1 MKVNDCLLLPGRY
14 WPKLVTAALLATT
27 VIGCMMGDHPGKKD
41 GHSKWEQYGGTADQS
56 KYVEFTQIT
65 KANVKQLQM
74 AWHYPTSDNAQ
85 YLFSPIIVDTVMY
98 VLAKNNSLVA
108 LHAVTGKEIWIHA
121 NLDGIAW
128 RGINYWESNNG
139 KDRRILFTMRNTIQ
153 AIDAATGKSI
163 LSFGTNG
170 YVSLRE
176 GLGRDP
182 ATVGRVQSNTPG
194 AIYQD
199 LLLLG
204 SSPGENYFS
213 GPGHLRAYNVV
224 TGKLVWTFHT
234 IPHPGEYGYETW
246 PKEAYKYV
254 GGVNTWGEISVDEER
269 GIAYFPVGSA
279 TYDYYGA
286 DREGTNLFSDCL
298 LALDARTGKRL
309 WHYQMTHHD
318 LWDYDLTAAP
328 QLITVKHNG
337 KFIPA
342 VAQATKQ
349 GFMFAFDRVT
359 GEPLWP
365 IEERH
370 VPASEMPGEKTWPTQ
385 PFPTVLPPF
394 TRQVV
399 RADDI
404 NPFFTPEEK
413 ARWKKRIDSGRTGF
427 YTPPSDQ
434 YETIIIPGAVG
445 GANLGNTAANP
456 SKGIVYVAT
465 QDYPSVFKLEKVVDR
480 PAQLSTTATKKIQ
493 TVYQQFCQSCHGN
506 ERQGAAGP
514 ALINIGERINYDRF
528 KQSVVNGR
536 GLMPGFAHIDE
547 KTMGALFVFLG
558 GNATN
563 RNRAPGAGGLRS
575 LPEGPVVDSGG
586 ATLDESFSAAR
597 GRPQNGMREY
607 PAGLPVPA
615 NRYTTDYG
623 LQYSNLMSPVWSSIV
638 AYDLNTGTVKWKK
651 PIGQDVRVAKMG
663 GKNTGIPI
671 GTQRKGMIVTATGIL
686 FATAKGGELYALD
699 AENGNTLWKAEL
711 PHETHGL
718 PAMYE
723 VKGRQYIVVSATM
736 PFTDESVDRSKI
748 PGVLPSG
755 YVVYALPYKP

>member
-1 MKVNDCLLLPGRY
+1 MIFNDCRSLSGAYRLSLILVTVL
-14 WPKLVTAALLATT
+14 LVTAT
-27 VIGCMMGDHPGKKD
+27 GCMMSDHTGKKNP
-41 GHSKWEQYGGTADQS
+41 HSRWENYGGAADQS
-56 KYVEFTQIT
+56 KYVDF
-65 KANVKQLQM
+65 KQLTKENVTQLQL
-74 AWHYPTSDNAQ
+74 AWHYPTSDNSQ

-98 VLAKNNSLVA
+98 VLAKNSSLVA

-121 NLDGIAW
+121 GLDGIAW
-128 RGINYWESNNG
+128 RGINYWESKDG
-139 KDRRILFTMRNTIQ
+139 KDKRILFTMRNTLQ
-153 AIDAATGKSI
+153 AIDAVTGKTI
-163 LSFGTNG
+163 KSFGTNG

-176 GLGRDP
+176 GLDRDP

-194 AIYQD
+194 AVYQD

-213 GPGHLRAYNVV
+213 APGHLRAYHVV
-224 TGKLVWTFHT
+224 TGKLVWIFHT
-234 IPHPGEYGYETW
+234 IPQPGEYGYETW
-246 PKEAYKYV
+246 PKDAYKYV
-254 GGVNTWGEISVDEER
+254 GGANTWGEITVDEER

-286 DREGTNLFSDCL
+286 DREGTNLFSNCL

-309 WHYQMTHHD
+309 WHFQMTHHD

-328 QLITVKHNG
+328 QLVTVKQKG
-337 KFIPA
+337 KTIAA
-342 VAQATKQ
+342 VVQATKQ
-349 GFMFAFDRVT
+349 GFLFAFDRVT
-359 GEPLWP
+359 GLPLWP

-370 VPASEMPGEKTWPTQ
+370 VPESEMPGEKTWPTQ

-399 RADDI
+399 KFEDI
-404 NPFFTPEEK
+404 NPYFTPEEK
-413 ARWKKRIDSGRTGF
+413 AIWKKRFDSARTGF

-456 SKGIVYVAT
+456 AKGIVYVAT
-465 QDYPSVFKLEKVVDR
+465 QDYPSVFKLEKVEEKPIILNEADAKRV
-480 PAQLSTTATKKIQ
+480 QS
-493 TVYQQFCQSCHGN
+493 VYNQSCQSCHGA

-514 ALINIGERINYDRF
+514 ALKALGERMNYDRF
-528 KQSVVNGR
+528 KQTIVSGR
-536 GLMPGFAHIDE
+536 GPMPGFPHIDE
-547 KTMGALFVFLG
+547 KTMTAMFTWMG
-558 GNATN
+558 GNAAN
-563 RNRAPGAGGLRS
+563 RQRPPGVNGPRG

-586 ATLDESFSAAR
+586 AMLDSSFLQSR
-597 GRPQNGMREY
+597 GRPMNGLRDY
-607 PAGLPVPA
+607 PSGLPVPT

-638 AYDLNTGTVKWKK
+638 AYDLNTGTVKWRK

-671 GTQRKGMIVTATGIL
+671 GTQRKGMIVTSSGLL
-686 FATAKGGELYALD
+686 FATSKGGLLYAFD
-699 AENGNTLWKAEL
+699 ADNGNVLWTTQL
-711 PHETHGL
+711 PRETQGL

-723 VKGRQYIVVSATM
+723 IKGRQYIVVSATA
-736 PFTDESVDRSKI
+736 PFTEESVDQSKLA
-748 PGVLPSG
+748 GVLPAG
-755 YVVYALPYKP
+755 YVVYALPLK